1 MSEAKPV
8 SFYILDKQYQVAC
21 REEDREALLES
32 VHYLDTR
39 MREIRDAGKVVGSE
53 RIAVMA
59 ALNMAHELIHQKSG
73 PGASEEVSERLRSVS
88 DRINKALGNSAT

>member
-1 MSEAKPV
+1 MSESKPV

-21 REEDREALLES
+21 REEDREALLDS
-32 VHYLDTR
+32 VHFLDSR

-59 ALNMAHELIHQKSG
+59 ALNMAHELLKFRQD
-73 PGASEEVSERLRSVS
+73 GAGSENVSERLRSVS
-88 DRINKALGNSAT
+88 DRIQKALGS